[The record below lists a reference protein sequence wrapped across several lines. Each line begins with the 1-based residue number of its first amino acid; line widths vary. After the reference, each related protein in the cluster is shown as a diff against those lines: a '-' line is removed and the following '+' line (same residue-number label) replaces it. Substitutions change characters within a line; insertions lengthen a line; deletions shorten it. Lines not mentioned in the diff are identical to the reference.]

1 MEKKIIYELEDGA
14 SKVVA
19 LRLEIDP
26 RTVENYKSRMRK
38 KCFGAAEFLKE
49 MKRHQRVLKLKIR
62 VSVESE
68 PGRKV

>member
-1 MEKKIIYELEDGA
+1 MLKLSEMEKKIIHELEDGA

-38 KCFGAAEFLKE
+38 KCFGAA
-49 MKRHQRVLKLKIR
+49 
-62 VSVESE
+62 
-68 PGRKV
+68 